1 MLKNS
6 KWIVVWYAAIAVA
19 CFSAL
24 SFLGLFVN
32 ELTAQSVK
40 WEEGLTVSFVAFGC
54 VASFLMV
61 LYVIPYVLKFFVD
74 IYEYFR
80 YR

>member
-19 CFSAL
+19 YFSAL
-24 SFLGLFVN
+24 SFLGLFIN

-40 WEEGLTVSFVAFGC
+40 WEQGLTGID
-54 VASFLMV
+54 ASQKSPYLV
-61 LYVIPYVLKFFVD
+61 L
-74 IYEYFR
+74 R
-80 YR
+80 